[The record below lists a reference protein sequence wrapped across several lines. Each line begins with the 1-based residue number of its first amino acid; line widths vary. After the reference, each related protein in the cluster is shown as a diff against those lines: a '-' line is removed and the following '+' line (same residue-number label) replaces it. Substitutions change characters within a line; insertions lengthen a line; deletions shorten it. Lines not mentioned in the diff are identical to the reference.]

1 MFKDRMEIFRSMKDA
16 GMIGTVYSM
25 DYVNKHILK
34 MNDADIEKERENIS
48 TEIKQGVLPDP
59 NAKQDDDGGF

>member
-1 MFKDRMEIFRSMKDA
+1 MKDA

-34 MNDADIEKERENIS
+34 MNDADIEKERENIA
-48 TEIKQGVLPDP
+48 TEIKQGVLADP
-59 NAKQDDDGGF
+59 NAQQQDGDF